1 MSKHIFF
8 HSRHIP
14 SLEKNL
20 MSFRPL
26 IQFNAHM
33 TLSLISPFFFRCQ
46 QLKCSMRYQADAVW
60 SRPALLFII
69 FNYFS
74 KSKAYIIVTNTIR
87 YLLSLHKKWVTF
99 KTSAICWLL
108 CWILFKKTKCNIF
121 KRFSCEN
128 VYCKNVKKISFK
140 DIFVIVWNFFNLNS
154 QTCANPTLSTYFP
167 WSPW

>member
-1 MSKHIFF
+1 MLIWHCHWYHHF
-8 HSRHIP
+8 
-14 SLEKNL
+14 SLDVSNW
-20 MSFRPL
+20 
-26 IQFNAHM
+26 NV
-33 TLSLISPFFFRCQ
+33 
-46 QLKCSMRYQADAVW
+46 VW
-60 SRPALLFII
+60 GIKQMLFGLDLLYFYHFLDIT

-74 KSKAYIIVTNTIR
+74 KSKAYMIVTNTIR

-128 VYCKNVKKISFK
+128 VYSKNVKKNSFK

>member
-1 MSKHIFF
+1 
-8 HSRHIP
+8 
-14 SLEKNL
+14 
-20 MSFRPL
+20 MSFKPL

-33 TLSLISPFFFRCQ
+33 TLSLISSFFFRCQ

-87 YLLSLHKKWVTF
+87 YLLSLHEKWVTF

-128 VYCKNVKKISFK
+128 DYCKNVKKILSRLSSSSYET
-140 DIFVIVWNFFNLNS
+140 FFNLNS